1 MEPDDNTKEGPM
13 EVNLNGPIL
22 LNATVNSNR
31 SVTDGS
37 GDLCKRPTK
46 NKRPKKRKTRVTRDE
61 SPANENSSLSSSP
74 VTDVFQGGT
83 VTCIKCLSCEKIF
96 HRNEVFLDLSLPIA
110 TSQSKP
116 KITDTA
122 ESPPSGPPS
131 LSLPP
136 LPPRLPSPITTAASS
151 SAVASG
157 KRLLRNSDSEG
168 FFYWASFYLL
178 LALAWLKSVPPIP
191 LVASYMALVTSWV
204 KRSAFSW
211 GYATSGVGN
220 NLIWN
225 PQIELEDCLDA
236 FFDVDELSGE
246 NQYYCENCSRHTN
259 GRMHVELTKLP
270 EVLCL
275 HLKRFRHDFINTSK
289 IYAPVNFPVQ
299 HLDLRKYRHSS
310 CRDKVCEYDLVGVV
324 CHSGTVRFGHYY
336 TYALNSGDGEWY
348 EFNDSSVQRV
358 DVDTVASL
366 TSAAYVLV
374 YRKRQ
379 DFILPI
385 REKFTISESPQMV
398 YISVHWLLRFSEFAD
413 PGPITNSDFLC
424 NHGALQPLLASAW
437 DKHVA
442 AISPDI
448 WNFLASQFGG
458 GPFVATLHPCE
469 VCAEK
474 LQILDARRQ
483 AERTA
488 FQEAMGESEFLF
500 VINLDWFK
508 AWVDFVCARE
518 IEPPGPISNSVILEV
533 PRAVPGTYQIRF
545 GIAST
550 KYEWLTQP
558 QWAFLLSIYGGG
570 PEYSIRNPS
579 YSEKQAFEVE
589 EDKVEV
595 MEGIEDEQEVEE
607 DVLRGDTSLDAMGNK
622 SSSST
627 SIYPAN
633 DETFSSVRDV
643 SSLSPSPLLENS
655 PMTGTRPLEKIQIS
669 KSPLFRAEVQ
679 PRPASVGCSK
689 AESPSAGDERSQ
701 SVNDFALLNGSR
713 TNVRSPSPLQLSAFG
728 DAIEVTRLSQD
739 KKVECSGALREPSKA
754 LPNGA
759 VNRERGED
767 GKGEEEDEIASLLQ
781 PRQLHLI
788 KPAFDL
794 LSYVAR
800 ADVFGVEQIQ
810 GPGAS
815 LKLGEVVIP
824 GEKMD
829 CGHEGGQ
836 RGYRH
841 GLRSMPP
848 IRNAKVEP

>member
-1 MEPDDNTKEGPM
+1 MGYLEDQGYLSRSSWTSFGRSVASPYKVLDVIRISYPVFRGVFQHDSQEFMRAFLSDLHDEIKLKPFDDSKFSCSPTLAGCT
-13 EVNLNGPIL
+13 
-22 LNATVNSNR
+22 TVNSN
-31 SVTDGS
+31 SDVADGS
-37 GDLCKRPTK
+37 GNLCKRPTK
-46 NKRPKKRKTRVTRDE
+46 NKRPKKRKVRVTMDE
-61 SPANENSSLSSSP
+61 SPTNENNPLSSSP

-110 TSQSKP
+110 IPQPKP
-116 KITDTA
+116 RTTDTT
-122 ESPPSGPPS
+122 ESPPSSPPS
-131 LSLPP
+131 LPLPP
-136 LPPRLPSPITTAASS
+136 LPPRLPSPITTTAVSS
-151 SAVASG
+151 SIVASE
-157 KRLLRNSDSEG
+157 KQLLRNSDSAG

-191 LVASYMALVTSWV
+191 LFASYMALVASWV
-204 KRSAFSW
+204 KRSALSW
-211 GYATSGVGN
+211 GYTTSGVGN

-225 PQIELEDCLDA
+225 PQIELKDCLDA

-275 HLKRFRHDFINTSK
+275 HLKRFRHDFINISK
-289 IYAPVNFPVQ
+289 IHAPVNFPVQ

-358 DVDTVASL
+358 DVDTVVSL
-366 TSAAYVLV
+366 SSAAYVLV
-374 YRKRQ
+374 YRKHQ
-379 DFILPI
+379 DFVLPI
-385 REKFTISESPQMV
+385 REQFTISESPQTV
-398 YISVHWLLRFSEFAD
+398 YISMHWLLRFSEFAD

-424 NHGALQPLLASAW
+424 NHGALQPLLAPAW
-437 DKHVA
+437 DKHVV
-442 AISPDI
+442 AISSDM
-448 WNFLASQFGG
+448 WHFLSSQFGG

-474 LQILDARRQ
+474 LQMLDARRQ
-483 AERTA
+483 AERRA
-488 FQEAMGESEFLF
+488 FQKAKTESEYLF
-500 VINLDWFK
+500 IINHDWLK
-508 AWVDFVCARE
+508 AWADFICARE

-533 PRAVPGTYQIRF
+533 PRAVPGTCRIRF

-550 KYEWLTQP
+550 KYDWLTQP

-579 YSEKQAFEVE
+579 YSEKQEFGVE

-595 MEGIEDEQEVEE
+595 MKGIKDEQEAEE
-607 DVLRGDTSLDAMGNK
+607 DVLREDTGLDEMGNK

-655 PMTGTRPLEKIQIS
+655 PMTGTRPPENIPFS
-669 KSPLFRAEVQ
+669 NSPLFRANVQ
-679 PRPASVGCSK
+679 PRPASVTCSK
-689 AESPSAGDERSQ
+689 AESPFAGDERSQ

-713 TNVRSPSPLQLSAFG
+713 ANVRSPSPLQLSASG
-728 DAIEVTRLSQD
+728 DVADVTRFGQD
-739 KKVECSGALREPSKA
+739 KKVECGGALREPNKV

-759 VNRERGED
+759 VNGERGED
-767 GKGEEEDEIASLLQ
+767 GKGEEEDEV
-781 PRQLHLI
+781 RQEGI
-788 KPAFDL
+788 
-794 LSYVAR
+794 VA
-800 ADVFGVEQIQ
+800 
-810 GPGAS
+810 
-815 LKLGEVVIP
+815 
-824 GEKMD
+824 
-829 CGHEGGQ
+829 
-836 RGYRH
+836 
-841 GLRSMPP
+841 
-848 IRNAKVEP
+848 